1 MERPVVIFVSVVTVI
16 SFVIAIL
23 LFVLF
28 IQRRRQRA
36 LLMLSIAQEEAER
49 RRRKRK
55 KAGLRSW
62 EIESA
67 CPQAIVSAI
76 TQPPAGL
83 AVYDVDEHPEEY
95 ANAVRDLKSNG
106 LLPRDEVSESGVAVP
121 ARLVVSREGEV
132 CGGRGRCVRSEGVSD
147 GDGNVPCVVVS
158 LPSSMETC
166 VICLEDIVVGARVRS
181 LPCSHVYHA
190 QCIRVWLRRKNAC
203 PCCCVKV
210 IKRRKKRP
218 RPPYDDAMPSEPEM
232 GTLRAGEDEESP
244 GRSTTPTSPCPAR
257 AATDDGV
264 MGREELLMVVG
275 ERPADRSEETVIDV
289 MEPRSKSMSY
299 CGDRPRKSSGAVVMQ
314 GAFPRNTSLHDLDD
328 PGSEVFASEASS
340 HLDEQTSAEL
350 LYQVRRALR
359 GESSMISLN
368 TSVDDT
374 SEAGYCDNGLLPGNS
389 DIDEDSFRND
399 SSVLRDLDWESARRR
414 GFRNDEA
421 NQV

>member
-16 SFVIAIL
+16 SFVIAVL

-67 CPQAIVSAI
+67 CPEAIVSAI
-76 TQPPAGL
+76 THPPAGL
-83 AVYDVDEHPEEY
+83 AVYDVDSHPHEY
-95 ANAVRDLKSNG
+95 ADAVRHLRSIA
-106 LLPRDEVSESGVAVP
+106 LLPTDHISDPAVP
-121 ARLVVSREGEV
+121 APPRLVISPSPDA
-132 CGGRGRCVRSEGVSD
+132 CDPDAD
-147 GDGNVPCVVVS
+147 GTVPCVVVS

-218 RPPYDDAMPSEPEM
+218 RPPYEDAPPSEPEM
-232 GTLRAGEDEESP
+232 GTLRARADGESP
-244 GRSTTPTSPCPAR
+244 VRSATPTSPCRAR
-257 AATDDGV
+257 AATDDGIL
-264 MGREELLMVVG
+264 GRGDFVTVVG
-275 ERPADRSEETVIDV
+275 ERPANRSEDTVIDI

-299 CGDRPRKSSGAVVMQ
+299 CGDRPRSASGAAVMQ
-314 GAFPRNTSLHDLDD
+314 GALPRNTSLLDPDD
-328 PGSEVFASEASS
+328 PGSEVFASEVSS
-340 HLDEQTSAEL
+340 HLDEPTAAEL

-359 GESSMISLN
+359 GESSTISLN
-368 TSVDDT
+368 TSVDDA
-374 SEAGYCDNGLLPGNS
+374 SDGFLPGMS
-389 DIDEDSFRND
+389 DFDEDSFRHD
-399 SSVLRDLDWESARRR
+399 SSVLRHLDLASAQRRELR
-414 GFRNDEA
+414 SDA
-421 NQV
+421 VSHV